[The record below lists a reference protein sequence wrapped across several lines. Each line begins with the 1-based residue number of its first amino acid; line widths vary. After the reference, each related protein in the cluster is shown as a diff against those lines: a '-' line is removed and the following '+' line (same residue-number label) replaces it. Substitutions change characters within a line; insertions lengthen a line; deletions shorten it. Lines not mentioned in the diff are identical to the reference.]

1 MRRRCGNW
9 KTWSRYSIARAEGVI
24 SAPAAQLLVT
34 NWISPEVQGENADQD
49 ETTFDY
55 EVRRYVY
62 DHAMNEGLP
71 PTVAETASA
80 LSTRLDDVGVSLQR
94 LADGHIL
101 VLQKGTGE
109 ILMAN
114 PFSAVP
120 TPFLVRAG
128 DSSWY
133 GNCIWDAMGI
143 PAMLQQDAAIE
154 ASCGCCGTAMHLAVA
169 DGSLEEAPGIAHFA
183 IPAAHWWDDIVFN

>member
-1 MRRRCGNW
+1 MNVDR
-9 KTWSRYSIARAEGVI
+9 E
-24 SAPAAQLLVT
+24 AA
-34 NWISPEVQGENADQD
+34 A
-49 ETTFDY
+49 FDY
-55 EVRRYVY
+55 EVRRHVY
-62 DHAMNEGLP
+62 DHTMKEGLP
-71 PTVAETASA
+71 PTIAETASA
-80 LSTRLDDVGVSLQR
+80 LSTAPDNVEASLRR

-101 VLQKGTGE
+101 VLQRGSGE

-128 DSSWY
+128 DLSWY

-143 PAMLQQDAAIE
+143 PAMLKRDATIE
-154 ASCGCCGTAMHLAVA
+154 ASCGCCGTAMRLAVTN
-169 DGSLEEAPGIAHFA
+169 GSLEEAPGIAHFA